1 MDAVRDVALF
11 VGGVALV
18 VIVLDSALRTFVL
31 PRGVVV
37 RFTRAVSVLVRKL
50 FDLRLHWAKT
60 YEARD
65 RAMALYGPI
74 AMFALVIVWLGMV
87 LAGFTMMFVAVEGVA
102 WKEAFIQSG
111 SSMFTLG
118 FEPPIGFWAATL
130 GFVEAGIGLGVL
142 ALLIAYLPTIYGAF
156 SRREILV
163 GHMSARAGTPPS
175 AVDLLRR
182 AHLIGR
188 LDNLDEL
195 WVEWQ
200 LWFAELEE
208 THTSL
213 PFVNFFRSPAPDR
226 SWITASGA
234 VLDAAAL
241 VNSTIATPRQP
252 MASLCI
258 RSGFTALRSISRFF
272 RIPHPDDPAPD
283 DPISLTRDEWEQAC
297 RELEAVGIPLH
308 EDRDQAWRD
317 FAGWRVNYD
326 IPLVTLAGMLV
337 APYAPWSSDRSIP
350 FRVSLAWRK
359 PSATGGAAPSGG

>member
-1 MDAVRDVALF
+1 MLF
-11 VGGVALV
+11 VAGLVLVGV
-18 VIVLDSALRTFVL
+18 VLDSALRTFVL

-37 RFTRAVSVLVRKL
+37 RLTRIVSVMVRRV
-50 FDLRLHWAKT
+50 FDLRLRWARS

-65 RAMALYGPI
+65 RVMALYGPI
-74 AMFALVIVWLGMV
+74 AMFVLVMLWLIVV
-87 LAGFTMMFVAVEGVA
+87 LAGFTMIFVAVEGVS

-130 GFVEAGIGLGVL
+130 GFVEAGIGLGLL

-156 SRREILV
+156 SRREVLV
-163 GHMSARAGTPPS
+163 AHMAARAGSPPS

-182 AHLIGR
+182 AYLIGR
-188 LDNLDEL
+188 IDDLDDV
-195 WVEWQ
+195 WVDWQ
-200 LWFAELEE
+200 LWFAELQE

-213 PFVNFFRSPAPDR
+213 PFVNFFRSPEPDR
-226 SWITASGA
+226 SWITAAGA

-241 VNSTIATPRQP
+241 TNSTIAGPNQP

-258 RSGFTALRSISRFF
+258 RSGYTALRSIARYFHM
-272 RIPHPDDPAPD
+272 PHPEDPAPD
-283 DPISLTRDEWEQAC
+283 DPISLSRVEWESAC
-297 RELEAVGIPLH
+297 RELEAAGVPLR

-326 IPLVTLAGMLV
+326 VPLVALAGLLV

-350 FRVSLAWRK
+350 FKVRIIRR
-359 PSATGGAAPSGG
+359 GGNDGT

>member
-1 MDAVRDVALF
+1 LETVGSIALF
-11 VGGVALV
+11 VTGVALV
-18 VIVLDSALRTFVL
+18 VVVLDSALRTFVL

-37 RFTRAVSVLVRKL
+37 RFTRFVSVTVRKV
-50 FDLRLHWAKT
+50 FDLRLHWART

-74 AMFALVIVWLGMV
+74 AMFALVIVWLAMV
-87 LAGFTMMFVAVEGVA
+87 LAGFTMIFVAVEGVSWRA
-102 WKEAFIQSG
+102 AFIQSG

-130 GFVEAGIGLGVL
+130 GFAEAAIGLGVL

-156 SRREILV
+156 SHREVLV
-163 GHMSARAGTPPS
+163 GHMSVRAGTPPS

-182 AHLIGR
+182 AHLIGK
-188 LDNLDEL
+188 LDDLDDL

-213 PFVNFFRSPAPDR
+213 PFVNFFRSPDPHR

-234 VLDAAAL
+234 VLDAAAI
-241 VNSTIATPRQP
+241 VNSTIDQDRQP
-252 MASLCI
+252 QASLCV

-272 RIPHPDDPAPD
+272 HIPHPDDPAPD
-283 DPISLTRDEWEQAC
+283 DPISITRDEWEQAC
-297 RELEAVGIPLH
+297 RELEAVGVPLKA
-308 EDRDQAWRD
+308 DRDQAWRD

-326 IPLVTLAGMLV
+326 IPLVTLAGLLV

-350 FRVSLAWRK
+350 FRVTVRRRR
-359 PSATGGAAPSGG
+359 

>member
-1 MDAVRDVALF
+1 VVLVVA
-11 VGGVALV
+11 GAALV
-18 VIVLDSALRTFVL
+18 VVVLDSALRTFVL

-37 RFTRAVSVLVRKL
+37 RLTRMVSVAVRAV
-50 FDLRLHWAKT
+50 FELRLRWARS

-65 RAMALYGPI
+65 RVMALYGPL
-74 AMFALVIVWLGMV
+74 AMFALVILWLALV
-87 LAGFTMMFVAVEGVA
+87 LTGFTMIFQAIEGVG

-130 GFVEAGIGLGVL
+130 GFVEAGIGLGLL

-156 SRREILV
+156 SRREVLV
-163 GHMSARAGTPPS
+163 AHMSARAGTPPS

-188 LDNLDEL
+188 LDNLDDL

-213 PFVNFFRSPAPDR
+213 PFLNFFRSPEPHR
-226 SWITASGA
+226 SWITACGT

-241 VNSTIATPRQP
+241 VNSTIDTPRQP
-252 MASLCI
+252 MGSLCI
-258 RSGFTALRSISRFF
+258 RSGFTALRAIATYF
-272 RIPHPDDPAPD
+272 RIPHQDDPAPD
-283 DPISLTRDEWEQAC
+283 DPISISRVEWEQAC
-297 RELEAVGIPLH
+297 RDLEAAGVPLRA
-308 EDRDQAWRD
+308 DRDQAWRD

-326 IPLVTLAGMLV
+326 IPLVTLAGLLV

-350 FRVSLAWRK
+350 FKVRMIHRNRS
-359 PSATGGAAPSGG
+359 

>member
-1 MDAVRDVALF
+1 VETVGSVALF
-11 VGGVALV
+11 VAGVALV

-37 RFTRAVSVLVRKL
+37 RLTRFVSVTVRKL
-50 FDLRLHWAKT
+50 FDVRLHFADS
-60 YEARD
+60 YGARD
-65 RAMALYGPI
+65 RVMALYGPI
-74 AMFALVIVWLGMV
+74 AMFALVILWLTMV
-87 LAGFTMMFVAVEGVA
+87 LTGFTLIFVSVEGVG

-118 FEPPIGFWAATL
+118 FEPPVGFWAATL

-142 ALLIAYLPTIYGAF
+142 ALLIAYLPTIYSAF
-156 SRREILV
+156 SRREVLV
-163 GHMSARAGTPPS
+163 AHMSARAGTPPS

-188 LDNLDEL
+188 LDNLDDL

-213 PFVNFFRSPAPDR
+213 PFVNWFRSPAPDR
-226 SWITASGA
+226 SWITAAGA
-234 VLDAAAL
+234 VLDAAAI
-241 VNSTIATPRQP
+241 VNSTIDMPRQP

-272 RIPHPDDPAPD
+272 RIPHPVDPAPD
-283 DPISLTRDEWEQAC
+283 DPISISREEWEQAC
-297 RELEAVGIPLH
+297 FELEAVGVPLT

-326 IPLVTLAGMLV
+326 IPLVTLAGLLV
-337 APYAPWSSDRSIP
+337 APYAPWSSDRSMP
-350 FRVSLAWRK
+350 FRVRAVFRK
-359 PSATGGAAPSGG
+359 NRD

>member
-1 MDAVRDVALF
+1 MDVLRDVVLF
-11 VGGVALV
+11 AAGVLLVAV
-18 VIVLDSALRTFVL
+18 VIDSAMRTFVL

-37 RFTRAVSVLVRKL
+37 RFTRFVSVMVRKV
-50 FDLRLHWAKT
+50 FDLRTHWAKT

-65 RAMALYGPI
+65 RAMALYGPV
-74 AMFALVIVWLGMV
+74 AMFVLVILWMVMV
-87 LAGFTMMFVAVEGVA
+87 LAGFTMIFVSVEGVG

-118 FEPPIGFWAATL
+118 FEPPVGFWAATL
-130 GFVEAGIGLGVL
+130 GFVQAGIGLGLL

-156 SRREILV
+156 SRREVLV
-163 GHMSARAGTPPS
+163 AHMSARAGTPPS

-188 LDNLDEL
+188 LDNLDDV

-200 LWFAELEE
+200 RWFAELQE

-213 PFVNFFRSPAPDR
+213 PFLNFFRSPEPDR
-226 SWITASGA
+226 SWVTAAGT
-234 VLDAAAL
+234 VLDAASL
-241 VNSTIATPRQP
+241 VNSTIDVPNQP

-258 RSGFTALRSISRFF
+258 RSGFTALRSIARFF
-272 RIPHPDDPAPD
+272 HMPHPDDPSPD
-283 DPISLTRDEWEQAC
+283 DPISISRDEWEQAC
-297 RELEAVGIPLH
+297 RELEAAGVPLVA
-308 EDRDQAWRD
+308 DRDQAWHD

-326 IPLVTLAGMLV
+326 VPLVTLAGLLV

-350 FRVSLAWRK
+350 FKVRIIRRGTS
-359 PSATGGAAPSGG
+359 PGS